1 MPAEQTGLVRE
12 NYLWKVLLRRGVS
25 KDGHYHGVYDANY
38 DKELFQIV
46 WGSALSA
53 LSYMFDKTFEPSLLE
68 KSQSGFMKCALIASH
83 FNLNEDF
90 DAVILTLCKFSTL
103 LNYTADVH
111 EITTTTTFAQNPKAQ
126 EALKCV
132 FTLVHEHGDCMR
144 EGWKNIL
151 EIVITIFRLKLIPKT
166 LMEVEDFC
174 DPSGKVT
181 LRHEK
186 PQMPKTESGIFSSL
200 YSYLSND
207 SQRVPTYEEQELIKK
222 AKKIIKDCQ
231 IDQMIVESKF
241 LQFESLQ
248 ELIKAFISFLRPP
261 DGHKSIVAY
270 PYPED
275 QIVFLMEVMV
285 KILIQNRDRLLHLWN
300 DSRDAIYL
308 LLMGGSTCGYEY
320 LLIRTAIAVLK
331 LAIYLMRNE
340 ELCPTVLQSLN
351 MLLMLKS
358 KVIYRISKH
367 ISIGM
372 YELLKTSAQ
381 NIHTESDWS
390 IIFTILEC
398 VGAGAAPPE
407 SSDELVQG
415 AKSDGA
421 ISSEDDSGL
430 PDRGY
435 ISDSELSKP
444 IATATSSSTSTPV
457 LTPSG
462 ENWILVNKEN
472 DKISTRSI
480 SPLNTL
486 AYPCK
491 LLNHSP
497 FALVK
502 CWDCLAFIVRN
513 VAHITPYNFETCV
526 KCIRTFVEASLNG
539 GKRSRS
545 NGSNG
550 PRKKK
555 DQARAN
561 NQYQRSENSSD
572 SESEEIPDRYPT
584 IAIQLLD
591 LMHTLHTRTAQ
602 IFRWWAEEGGAVPQC
617 SALWD
622 QGWRPIL
629 QGRIYL
635 YSKNIIFYYNCFI

>member
-1 MPAEQTGLVRE
+1 MPAEQTGIVRE
-12 NYLWKVLLRRGVS
+12 NYLWKVLLRRGVG
-25 KDGHYHGVYDANY
+25 KDGQFNSVYDASY
-38 DKELFQIV
+38 DKELFQII
-46 WGSALSA
+46 WGSTLSA
-53 LSYMFDKTFEPSLLE
+53 LSFMFDKTYETTLMD
-68 KSQSGFMKCALIASH
+68 KAQSGFMKCALISSH
-83 FNLNEDF
+83 FNLNADF

-103 LNYTADVH
+103 LSYVEEVH
-111 EITTTTTFAQNPKAQ
+111 EITTTVTFAQNQKAQ

-132 FTLVHEHGDCMR
+132 FTLVHDYGDCMR

-151 EIVITIFRLKLIPKT
+151 EVMITLFRLKLLPKS

-174 DPSGKVT
+174 DPSGKVI
-181 LRHEK
+181 LIHEK
-186 PQMPKTESGIFSSL
+186 PQLPKTESGIFSSL

-207 SQRVPTYEEQELIKK
+207 SQRQPTYEEQELIKK

-231 IDQMIVESKF
+231 IDQMIFESKF

-261 DGHKSIVAY
+261 DGHKTAVAY

-285 KILIQNRDRLLHLWN
+285 KILIQNRDRLLHLWS

-308 LLMGGSTCGYEY
+308 LLMGGSTCGYDY
-320 LLIRTAIAVLK
+320 LLIRTAVAILK

-358 KVIYRISKH
+358 KVIYQISKH

-407 SSDELVQG
+407 CTDEIIQG

-435 ISDSELSKP
+435 ISDSELAKP
-444 IATATSSSTSTPV
+444 AKNTSSTSTSTTV
-457 LTPSG
+457 LSPSG
-462 ENWILVNKEN
+462 ENWIIVNKDN
-472 DKISTRSI
+472 DKISIRSI
-480 SPLNTL
+480 SPINTL

-539 GKRSRS
+539 GKRNKSQQTT
-545 NGSNG
+545 NVA
-550 PRKKK
+550 RKKK
-555 DQARAN
+555 KDHVRAGIQNARL
-561 NQYQRSENSSD
+561 ENSSD
-572 SESEEIPDRYPT
+572 SESEEFPERYPT

-602 IFRWWAEEGGAVPQC
+602 IFRWWAEEGGTVPQC

-629 QGRIYL
+629 QGML
-635 YSKNIIFYYNCFI
+635 YSCN